1 MDEYAG
7 RVLAERYRLPAPLP
21 DAPDPV
27 LTRALD
33 TYSGQDVLVRQVPLP
48 EVVDAELVDEYDTG
62 GGAGRGYGGEGSG
75 RGRRTGAGAGSGSGG
90 GSRADRDPSDP
101 VVRRALE
108 AATAAARVPDHPRLD
123 QVFDVFA
130 QDGSLWIVSELI
142 PARPLS
148 ALLSDR
154 TLSPHRAAEI
164 AADILTALRALH
176 AHGWTHRN
184 ITPRTVL
191 VCDDGRVVL
200 TGLAA
205 GAAEEA
211 LCGYDPVPRES
222 DPPPGAVRA
231 GVVREWRA
239 GGGGAPGGAV
249 PRGADPGGAVSGS
262 AASGGAAR
270 GSAAPGGPVR
280 GSAAPGGAA
289 PGLAA
294 PGGAAS
300 GSAASGGAVRGGSSG
315 VPGARTSSEAGPRVS
330 AASGGGRGGVT
341 QAVPGPPGGPER
353 GDSERGAQG
362 TGAAEDDPR
371 RARAGAIAAYRA
383 GARAA
388 AARTAGPGNR
398 SALPPGPPGVPGRP
412 GPQQGQPA
420 APQGRPAVPPGP
432 PGVPPGPAGGPSGR
446 PGVQP
451 GPAGA
456 LPGQPG
462 AVPQY
467 GPAVPPAPRQP
478 AAPGSAAYGGGLP
491 GPVRRPQGGTNALPT
506 GPQNRPMGSAE
517 PQSRPVGPAVPQS
530 RPGPGNRP
538 AGAAAGVQGGPGTGV
553 YPGVAPGNALAAERA
568 RQARITVV
576 GAVTERWA
584 PEQAGPVHANWQ
596 LAPPVGPA
604 ADLWAL
610 GALLFRSVQGH
621 APYAEESAAELVQLV
636 CARPPAH
643 AEECGALRPVVESLL
658 RQDPTERPDFEE
670 LRGWLRSLVRAAPEP
685 EAGRAVV
692 TVPALERGGDPRRL
706 PIVRRRGELVRR
718 GRHKKSRPRR
728 ERPHGTAAPTAHSA
742 PPPPVRPA
750 PPPRAHEGVRDH
762 DGGDRDRAR
771 QRKPR
776 PNRDRTPRGGP
787 RRLGMLLLGL
797 VLLLVVGAVL
807 VAVAFLPRSGTDP
820 DGSGNT
826 RSSVPSGTETGAP
839 APDPAQ
845 SQPDGADPTS
855 THPRTTAPDGLA
867 DGFEMRD
874 DPEGFRIAV
883 HKGWQRHAKNAE
895 GQVRYTKGAFTLL
908 VVPGRDTA
916 KRFGSDPMAYQQDKE
931 AELAPFRDANWTSS
945 SGLRRTDVGRTAMA
959 EGTFTWGEDSGSA
972 TYARNMAL
980 LEGGRYHLVL
990 VIGPDRDRA
999 EVDRFYEQA
1008 STSFRP

>member
-7 RVLAERYRLPAPLP
+7 RVLAERYRLPVPPP
-21 DAPDPV
+21 DAPEPV

-33 TYSGQDVLVRQVPLP
+33 TRSGQEVLVRQVPLP
-48 EVVDAELVDEYDTG
+48 EVVDAELVDEYDM
-62 GGAGRGYGGEGSG
+62 GAGR
-75 RGRRTGAGAGSGSGG
+75 RGRRTGAGSGSGPGSGG

-130 QDGSLWIVSELI
+130 QDGSLWIVSERV

-148 ALLSDR
+148 ALLADR

-164 AADILTALRALH
+164 AADILTALRTLH

-211 LCGYDPVPRES
+211 LCGYDPVPREAE
-222 DPPPGAVRA
+222 PPPGAVRP

-249 PRGADPGGAVSGS
+249 GGT
-262 AASGGAAR
+262 
-270 GSAAPGGPVR
+270 
-280 GSAAPGGAA
+280 AAPGGAV
-289 PGLAA
+289 PGGTVS
-294 PGGAAS
+294 GGAA
-300 GSAASGGAVRGGSSG
+300 RGGSSG
-315 VPGARTSSEAGPRVS
+315 VPGARRPSEVGPRVS

-341 QAVPGPPGGPER
+341 QAVPGPSGGPER
-353 GDSERGAQG
+353 GDSGRGGLSA
-362 TGAAEDDPR
+362 GAAEDDPR

-412 GPQQGQPA
+412 GSPQGQPA
-420 APQGRPAVPPGP
+420 ATQDRPAVPPGP
-432 PGVPPGPAGGPSGR
+432 PGVPPGPSGAAHQ
-446 PGVQP
+446 GSS
-451 GPAGA
+451 GA
-456 LPGQPG
+456 PHQGQPG
-462 AVPQY
+462 AAPQQ
-467 GPAVPPAPRQP
+467 GPAAPPAPRQP

-491 GPVRRPQGGTNALPT
+491 GPVRRPQGGTYALPT
-506 GPQNRPMGSAE
+506 GPQNRPTGA
-517 PQSRPVGPAVPQS
+517 AVP
-530 RPGPGNRP
+530 PGPGDRP
-538 AGAAAGVQGGPGTGV
+538 AGAAAGVQGVPGTGV
-553 YPGVAPGNALAAERA
+553 DPGVAPGNALAAERA
-568 RQARITVV
+568 RQARITMV

-621 APYAEESAAELVQLV
+621 APYPEESAAELVQLV

-692 TVPALERGGDPRRL
+692 TVPALERGTDPRRL

-718 GRHKKSRPRR
+718 GRHKKPRPRR
-728 ERPHGTAAPTAHSA
+728 ERPHGTAAPTAHAA
-742 PPPPVRPA
+742 PPPPARPTA
-750 PPPRAHEGVRDH
+750 PPRAHDGARAHDH
-762 DGGDRDRAR
+762 DRPR
-771 QRKPR
+771 QRQPR
-776 PNRDRTPRGGP
+776 PSRVRTPRDRTPRGGP

-797 VLLLVVGAVL
+797 VLLLVVGAVV
-807 VAVAFLPRSGTDP
+807 VAAVFLPENGTDP
-820 DGSGNT
+820 DGSGNA
-826 RSSVPSGTETGAP
+826 RSSVPSGSETGPP

-845 SQPDGADPTS
+845 SQPDGADPTG

-883 HKGWQRHAKNAE
+883 HEGWQRHAKNAE

-908 VVPGRDTA
+908 VVPGRDSA
-916 KRFGSDPMAYQQDKE
+916 KRFGSDPMAYQRDKE
-931 AELAPFRDANWTSS
+931 AELAPFRDANWTST

-980 LEGGRYHLVL
+980 LKGGRYHLVL

-999 EVDRFYEQA
+999 EVDRLYEQA
-1008 STSFRP
+1008 SASFRP

>member
-7 RVLAERYRLPAPLP
+7 RVLAERYRLPVPPP
-21 DAPDPV
+21 DAPEPL

-33 TYSGQDVLVRQVPLP
+33 TRSGQQVLVRQVPLP

-62 GGAGRGYGGEGSG
+62 AGGGQGYGGEG
-75 RGRRTGAGAGSGSGG
+75 RGRRTGAGAGAGFGAGSGG

-108 AATAAARVPDHPRLD
+108 AAKAAARIPDHPRLD

-148 ALLSDR
+148 ALLADR

-164 AADILTALRALH
+164 AADLLTALRTVH

-222 DPPPGAVRA
+222 EPPPGAVRP

-239 GGGGAPGGAV
+239 GGGAASGGGVPGSA
-249 PRGADPGGAVSGS
+249 APGGAVSG
-262 AASGGAAR
+262 G
-270 GSAAPGGPVR
+270 
-280 GSAAPGGAA
+280 AAPGGAA
-289 PGLAA
+289 PGGAALGRAVPGGAAPQGAA

-300 GSAASGGAVRGGSSG
+300 QGAAPGGAALGRAVPGGAASQGAAPGGAASHGAAPGGAASHGAAPGGAVRGGSAG
-315 VPGARTSSEAGPRVS
+315 VPGARTPSEAGPRVS

-341 QAVPGPPGGPER
+341 QAVPGPSGGPER
-353 GDSERGAQG
+353 DDSGRGAAG
-362 TGAAEDDPR
+362 AGAAEDDPR

-412 GPQQGQPA
+412 GPSQGQPA
-420 APQGRPAVPPGP
+420 ATQGRTAVPPGP
-432 PGVPPGPAGGPSGR
+432 PGVPPRPAGAPQHGR
-446 PGVQP
+446 PG
-451 GPAGA
+451 
-456 LPGQPG
+456 
-462 AVPQY
+462 
-467 GPAVPPAPRQP
+467 AVPPAPRQP

-491 GPVRRPQGGTNALPT
+491 GPVRRPQGGTHALPT
-506 GPQNRPMGSAE
+506 GPQNRPAGSAVP
-517 PQSRPVGPAVPQS
+517 PQ
-530 RPGPGNRP
+530 NRP
-538 AGAAAGVQGGPGTGV
+538 AGTATGVKGVEGGPGTGV
-553 YPGVAPGNALAAERA
+553 HPGAAPGNALEAERA
-568 RQARITVV
+568 RQARITMV

-596 LAPPVGPA
+596 LAPPVGPP

-692 TVPALERGGDPRRL
+692 TVPALERGADPRRL

-718 GRHKKSRPRR
+718 GRHKKPRPRR
-728 ERPHGTAAPTAHSA
+728 ERPHGTAAPTAHPA
-742 PPPPVRPA
+742 PPPPARPA
-750 PPPRAHEGVRDH
+750 RPPRAYDDARDH
-762 DGGDRDRAR
+762 DRTR
-771 QRKPR
+771 QREPR
-776 PNRDRTPRGGP
+776 PDRDRTPRGGP

-797 VLLLVVGAVL
+797 VLLLVVGAVV
-807 VAVAFLPRSGTDP
+807 VAAVFLPSNGTDP
-820 DGSGNT
+820 EGAGNT
-826 RSSVPSGTETGAP
+826 RSSVPSGTDTGAP

-845 SQPDGADPTS
+845 SQPDSADPSS

-867 DGFEMRD
+867 DGFKMRD

-883 HKGWQRHAKNAE
+883 HEGWQRHAKNSE